1 MRADRAACWRVSLLT
16 AGMLAACS
24 VWAQG
29 PAADADAAYPTR
41 HIRLITPFTAGST
54 LDVMARLVAERLG
67 GALGHNLV
75 VDNRPGANG
84 VIGIDLVAKAPPD
97 GYTMLL
103 TTGSFTGNIVLYR
116 KLPYDGVR
124 DFAPITQIAR
134 SYGLVLVV
142 NPSVPAQSVKDLIA
156 LAKTRPDKLT
166 YGSSGVGNIT
176 HLVPEL
182 FNALAGV
189 RIVHVPYKGSGPA
202 LTDVLGKQIDMT
214 WVSTVFVQPFIKD
227 GRVRPLALT
236 GDERTPV
243 LPNVPTFKEA
253 GLTELVMTGWYGLWF
268 PAKTPQPRVNR
279 IQQELA
285 SAVAT
290 PDMKAR
296 LDDLGLV
303 GVASTPAAFAKFL
316 RDDIAFQTRIV
327 KRAGI
332 PQQ

>member
-1 MRADRAACWRVSLLT
+1 MRLARAGCCLL
-16 AGMLAACS
+16 GLFAACS
-24 VWAQG
+24 ASAQR
-29 PAADADAAYPTR
+29 PARDADAAYPTR
-41 HIRLITPFTAGST
+41 VIRLITPFTAGST
-54 LDVMARLVAERLG
+54 LDIMARLVSERLTS
-67 GALGHNLV
+67 ALGHNVV

-103 TTGSFTGNIVLYR
+103 TTGSFTGNIVLYK

-142 NPSVPAQSVKDLIA
+142 NPSVPAESVKDLIA
-156 LAKTRPDKLT
+156 LAKARPGKLT

-182 FNALAGV
+182 FNTLAGV
-189 RIVHVPYKGSGPA
+189 QIQHVPYKGSGPA
-202 LTDVLGKQIDMT
+202 LTDVLGRQIDMT

-227 GRVRPLALT
+227 GRVRPLGLT
-236 GDERTPV
+236 GEERSPV
-243 LPNVPTFKEA
+243 LPNIPTFREL
-253 GLTELVMTGWYGLWF
+253 GLTDLVMTGWYGLWF
-268 PAKTPQPRVNR
+268 PAKTPPARVSR
-279 IQQELA
+279 IQSELKR
-285 SAVAT
+285 AVAT
-290 PDMKAR
+290 PEMKAR

-303 GVASTPAAFAKFL
+303 AVASTPAEFAKFL
-316 RDDIAFQTRIV
+316 QDDIALQTRIV

>member
-1 MRADRAACWRVSLLT
+1 MRLARAGCCLL
-16 AGMLAACS
+16 GLFAACS
-24 VWAQG
+24 ASAQR
-29 PAADADAAYPTR
+29 PARDADAAYPTR
-41 HIRLITPFTAGST
+41 VIRLITPFTAGST
-54 LDVMARLVAERLG
+54 LDIMARLVAERLTA
-67 GALGHNLV
+67 ALVHNVV

-103 TTGSFTGNIVLYR
+103 TTGSFTGNIVLYK

-142 NPSVPAQSVKDLIA
+142 NPSVPAESVKDLIA
-156 LAKTRPDKLT
+156 LAKARPGKLT

-182 FNALAGV
+182 FNTLAGV
-189 RIVHVPYKGSGPA
+189 QIQHVPYKGSGPA
-202 LTDVLGKQIDMT
+202 LTDVLGRQIDMT

-227 GRVRPLALT
+227 GRVRPLGLT
-236 GDERTPV
+236 GEERSPV
-243 LPNVPTFKEA
+243 LPNIPTFREL
-253 GLTELVMTGWYGLWF
+253 GLTDLVMTGWYGLWF
-268 PAKTPQPRVNR
+268 PAKTPPARVSR
-279 IQQELA
+279 IQSELKR
-285 SAVAT
+285 AVAT
-290 PDMKAR
+290 PEMKAR

-303 GVASTPAAFAKFL
+303 AVASTPAEFAKFL
-316 RDDIAFQTRIV
+316 QDDIALQTRIV